1 MKLNRVVYSYAVKI
15 TDEMMDLE
23 DGRKTTQTARIT
35 FRDKNKNIIERRK
48 YGVIELE
55 EIIEKIKNEEEINIS
70 RCYVKNFS
78 ATDIRLALDK
88 KLQDYVPLKNFNAD
102 YSFFE
107 SEHTIDFT
115 FCRFFGDFANFSKSH
130 FGVGN
135 LSFHKSKF
143 EDLNVSFQNTSYS
156 EGNNSFQYVSFGNG
170 NLDFSNTTFIN
181 GDISFINTNFGDGT
195 IDFKNVDFGDGN
207 VIFQFAKFGNG
218 NVAFDRTTFNGS
230 LVDFSKVEFGNGKID
245 FRRTDFGNAEVTF
258 QEMEHGKGK
267 INFRRATF
275 GNNPISFEMAIFGP
289 TEVIFDESLF
299 GLGNISFFNAE
310 ANKIS
315 LKKCQLSNYVDLRVN
330 KCEVIDMSN
339 TIIRD
344 IIDLKPGA
352 AKVDIDRL
360 YIQGVRIIG
369 KIFISWTENN
379 IDKIIGEQEDTD
391 DHQKADQYRIL
402 KEDFHNSGRYNDED
416 RAYIAFKRHE
426 LKYMSQRSIEKNKWN
441 KLWVWPSMMFQKLIF
456 DKMGLYATS
465 PLRVLISIF
474 VVYGLYSVI
483 YMIIPFFSTNT
494 CIECNGLIL
503 PYFDFVDSFYY
514 SAITFLTIG
523 YGECLPYGFFKILA
537 PLEGW
542 TGVFMMSYFTVA
554 FVRKILR

>member
-1 MKLNRVVYSYAVKI
+1 MKFNRIVYSYAVKI
-15 TDEMMDLE
+15 TDEKMDLE
-23 DGRKTTQTARIT
+23 DGRVTTQTARVT
-35 FRDKNKNIIERRK
+35 FRDENKNIIERRK
-48 YGVIELE
+48 YGVIELS
-55 EIIEKIKNEEEINIS
+55 EIIEKIKTDENINVS

-78 ATDIRLALDK
+78 ATEIRLQLGK
-88 KLQDYVPLKNFNAD
+88 KLQDYIEIKNFNAD
-102 YSFFE
+102 NAFFE
-107 SEHTIDFT
+107 AEHTIDFT
-115 FCRFFGDFANFSKSH
+115 FCKFFGSQANFAMAH
-130 FGVGN
+130 FGIGN

-143 EDLNVSFQNTSYS
+143 DNVNVSFEKTSYS

-170 NLDFSNTTFIN
+170 KLNFSNATFIN
-181 GDISFINTNFGDGT
+181 GDISFINANFGDGM

-207 VIFQFAKFGNG
+207 VEFQFSKFGNG
-218 NVAFDRTTFNGS
+218 NIAFDRTEFNGKI
-230 LVDFSKVEFGNGKID
+230 VDFSKVEFGNGKID
-245 FRRTDFGNAEVTF
+245 FRKTNFGNAEVSF
-258 QEMEHGKGK
+258 QEIEHGTGK

-289 TEVIFDESLF
+289 SEVVFDESLF
-299 GLGNISFFNAE
+299 GLGNMSFLNAQ
-310 ANKIS
+310 ADKIS
-315 LKKCQLSNYVDLRVN
+315 LKKCQLSNYVDLRVD
-330 KCEVIDMSN
+330 KCKVIDMSN

-352 AKVDIDRL
+352 AKVDVDRL

-369 KIFISWTENN
+369 KIFISWTDNN
-379 IDKIIGEQEDTD
+379 INKIIGEQEDTD

-416 RAYIAFKRHE
+416 YAYIAFKRHE
-426 LKYMSQRSIEKNKWN
+426 LNYMSKRSIEKNKWN
-441 KLWVWPSMMFQKLIF
+441 KLWVWPSKLFQQLIF

-474 VVYGLYSVI
+474 LVYGFYSVL
-483 YMIIPFFSTNT
+483 YMVIPFFTIDT
-494 CIECNGLIL
+494 CIQCNGDIL
-503 PYFDFVDSFYY
+503 PHFDFVDSFYY

-537 PLEGW
+537 PIEGW